1 MLPPSRPSPPAH
13 SPSPVDRSQCNSA
26 GRHSSL
32 AAEDHLPLFLDDQL
46 QVFDL
51 FLVQHKAP
59 EVSNQIGI
67 AASLEVHDEHLGFS
81 TSGGTLAALWLMV
94 NCVTRQD
101 VR

>member
-1 MLPPSRPSPPAH
+1 M
-13 SPSPVDRSQCNSA
+13 DRSQCNSA

-51 FLVQHKAP
+51 FLVQNKAP
-59 EVSNQIGI
+59 EVSNQIVI
-67 AASLEVHDEHLGFS
+67 AASLEVHDEHLVFLNSEGK
-81 TSGGTLAALWLMV
+81 LAALFLMV
-94 NCVTRQD
+94 NVESWREVGSRHS